1 SLQDQGPRHVPHHPT
16 ITSSPVGNT
25 QFHEESSYH
34 PTRPQ
39 TCQQPIPCSD
49 QHHCAPSQH
58 SIESLLPSPC
68 ASQGSH
74 PLSVP
79 HSQFPSAPAT
89 NMHNHLSQ
97 SVTAPKAAPNQ
108 PRLNSRTTSKA
119 PKPATKASKQK
130 ASQPTPRIVPLPNLQ
145 VEIKRAMDANEKAA
159 RTKALRAQRPVK
171 KGAATVSDGAP
182 PREQADEALQP
193 LAHPNQASTLPTL
206 DADLDFSGFQTL
218 PSSPVD
224 HGHNLAAH
232 LNDPGGDDGRISE
245 QQPHEEGIE
254 DQDKVD
260 DKGQDNQ
267 THGESFLPHDEGK
280 DIHLANGNT
289 RWRLRADLVLGL
301 EEIDKDELCIRARKY
316 KTYTRLA
323 AEDKVDLDE
332 ATQIYHANI
341 LQIACKN
348 LLKMELVDTYWGLKN
363 RARGS
368 NMYSNFC
375 RYDIQ
380 ARRAYADESLPMGQQ
395 WKNCSAIWRL
405 LSKEEKQAFNNPNHL
420 SKLPNPY
427 MELVLDTGEILLLCA
442 LPGTLGGKRSKFDAA
457 QWCRKI
463 AVDMINLGSLHGV
476 KGVVVV
482 VHQAKK
488 KGRALVTAGS
498 WLGEVFLDVLAKKQ
512 NPLNEFLNFV
522 KGHQSLCIIA
532 GADVPLLK
540 RARQKKAAANHMEKC
555 KHAEGSWQKNRKPIQ
570 DQLAFALCKSSISC
584 FVRFFM
590 VAKAKETLV
599 YGRWG
604 IGASKFCKPIS
615 NLRIGKQEQIL
626 TALGE
631 GWVHLVRHETLD
643 PTQPVGHVVEDQ
655 EGVDVAN
662 TTVMVGPI
670 PAGKGVPKRNG
681 NLTQASGV
689 KGKGEG
695 EVGHRQ

>member
-1 SLQDQGPRHVPHHPT
+1 MSLD
-16 ITSSPVGNT
+16 
-25 QFHEESSYH
+25 
-34 PTRPQ
+34 
-39 TCQQPIPCSD
+39 
-49 QHHCAPSQH
+49 APSRAPNGESTIAPRAPTMSH
-58 SIESLLPSPC
+58 SSTLDTTSRPSSTGPK
-68 ASQGSH
+68 
-74 PLSVP
+74 
-79 HSQFPSAPAT
+79 
-89 NMHNHLSQ
+89 
-97 SVTAPKAAPNQ
+97 VTAPKAAPNQ

-427 MELVLDTGEILLLCA
+427 MELVLDTGEILLLN
-442 LPGTLGGKRSKFDAA
+442 LGGKRSKFDAA

-463 AVDMINLGSLHGV
+463 AVDLAWGQRRGSGSAS
-476 KGVVVV
+476 
-482 VHQAKK
+482 AKK

-522 KGHQSLCIIA
+522 KGHQSCA
-532 GADVPLLK
+532 
-540 RARQKKAAANHMEKC
+540 
-555 KHAEGSWQKNRKPIQ
+555 
-570 DQLAFALCKSSISC
+570 
-584 FVRFFM
+584 
-590 VAKAKETLV
+590 
-599 YGRWG
+599 
-604 IGASKFCKPIS
+604 
-615 NLRIGKQEQIL
+615 
-626 TALGE
+626 
-631 GWVHLVRHETLD
+631 
-643 PTQPVGHVVEDQ
+643 
-655 EGVDVAN
+655 
-662 TTVMVGPI
+662 
-670 PAGKGVPKRNG
+670 
-681 NLTQASGV
+681 
-689 KGKGEG
+689 
-695 EVGHRQ
+695 

>member
-1 SLQDQGPRHVPHHPT
+1 MS
-16 ITSSPVGNT
+16 
-25 QFHEESSYH
+25 
-34 PTRPQ
+34 
-39 TCQQPIPCSD
+39 
-49 QHHCAPSQH
+49 
-58 SIESLLPSPC
+58 
-68 ASQGSH
+68 
-74 PLSVP
+74 
-79 HSQFPSAPAT
+79 
-89 NMHNHLSQ
+89 HLSTLDTT
-97 SVTAPKAAPNQ
+97 SRPSSTGPKVTAPKAAPNQ

-145 VEIKRAMDANEKAA
+145 VEIKQAMDANEKAA

-260 DKGQDNQ
+260 DEGQDNQ

-301 EEIDKDELCIRARKY
+301 EEIDEDELCIRARKY

-348 LLKMELVDTYWGLKN
+348 LLKMELVDTYWRLKN

-368 NMYSNFC
+368 KMYSNFC

-442 LPGTLGGKRSKFDAA
+442 LPGTSGGKRSKFDAA
-457 QWCRKI
+457 RWCRKI

-498 WLGEVFLDVLAKKQ
+498 WLGEAFLDVLAKKQ
-512 NPLNEFLNFV
+512 NPLNELLNFV
-522 KGHQSLCIIA
+522 KGHQSSCIIA

-570 DQLAFALCKSSISC
+570 DQLAFALCSWQKNRKPIQDQLTFALYKALNGSC
-584 FVRFFM
+584 TTGWPGKDT
-590 VAKAKETLV
+590 VASLNDLQLSLRVNENPM
-599 YGRWG
+599 G

-631 GWVHLVRHETLD
+631 GWVHLVRHKTLD
-643 PTQPVGHVVEDQ
+643 PTQPVGRVVEDQ